1 VFIAWLF
8 ITTMLVVCLT
18 GKELRGKW
26 PSLFTLQPSIFITL
40 IKYSSGRLVADFFQF
55 SLAAFPLIYISNIH
69 GLQTTAYF
77 SVGIF
82 FVTMVTPIF
91 SFMGII
97 LLPYVSKALARS
109 EMATANRLVNRLAIT
124 YIGTSLLFIS
134 VIYLF
139 TELLITLLFSSDY
152 IVTKDLTR
160 IMILSILPQAVYM
173 LYRNTIDAVSVI
185 PYNAIF
191 LGICL
196 GVMVIGFML
205 SPTLTLYAWVYLAVS
220 TLQGLLAWGA
230 WTLLSKK

>member
-1 VFIAWLF
+1 
-8 ITTMLVVCLT
+8 
-18 GKELRGKW
+18 
-26 PSLFTLQPSIFITL
+26 
-40 IKYSSGRLVADFFQF
+40 VADFFQF
-55 SLAAFPLIYISNIH
+55 SLAAFPLIYISNIQ

-139 TELLITLLFSSDY
+139 TELLTTLLFSSDY

-205 SPTLTLYAWVYLAVS
+205 STTLTLYAWVYLAVS